1 MKKQALMKNTLEVMP
16 DIIRNVA
23 CSENFTVTN
32 EMTKCICNTM
42 QKSFEL
48 FGYLNKGY
56 IVQEVVASYPYIAQI
71 TEKAMDIAGSL
82 IQYRENEYIYVRE
95 KIFDFPDMTSAQKF
109 EAYQSLSE
117 QRNRH
122 FNRGLLIVGFIGLTA
137 LSIITGTKLLGNKGV
152 QKTIQ
157 VFIKQSVKLRK

>member
-1 MKKQALMKNTLEVMP
+1 M
-16 DIIRNVA
+16 
-23 CSENFTVTN
+23 
-32 EMTKCICNTM
+32 
-42 QKSFEL
+42 
-48 FGYLNKGY
+48 
-56 IVQEVVASYPYIAQI
+56 
-71 TEKAMDIAGSL
+71 
-82 IQYRENEYIYVRE
+82 RE